1 MAANTSQEHR
11 SFRERLSDAAHKA
24 KNMAG
29 KVANSP
35 YIQRAHTA
43 IKIAVPEIA
52 AAEFAAKKGLSLAG
66 SVASRVAAA
75 KARAQAAMGVTNENI
90 ARKSAQI
97 LAQVKAATAAGV
109 KSNNI
114 KVGVDPTGKNI
125 NKLAPLKNVGS
136 PVSSLGSPASPA
148 SLGTSPTTPNGKGG
162 RKRTYKRKTAKRK
175 TRKNRR

>member
-1 MAANTSQEHR
+1 MAANTSQEHH
-11 SFRERLSDAAHKA
+11 SFRERLSEAAHKA

-35 YIQRAHTA
+35 YVQRAHTA
-43 IKIAVPEIA
+43 IKIAVPEIS

-125 NKLAPLKNVGS
+125 NKLAALKNVGS
-136 PVSSLGSPASPA
+136 PVSSLGSPA